1 MVSRDVLLRGFEYGE
16 MRVSLLSQQGIFKP
30 RIMELPLSI
39 TTSPNGPYNDEMGAD
54 KCYDPHCPSDIS
66 PAERG
71 KLVSAAPVPDGPE
84 SPGQRGFADRDAEPA
99 SVGLF
104 PWVGAE

>member
-1 MVSRDVLLRGFEYGE
+1 
-16 MRVSLLSQQGIFKP
+16 MRVSLLVGST
-30 RIMELPLSI
+30 RVSSSLVMMELPLSI
-39 TTSPNGPYNDEMGAD
+39 TTSPNSPSDD
-54 KCYDPHCPSDIS
+54 STTRWVRISCYDPHCPSDIS

-99 SVGLF
+99 SAGLF
-104 PWVGAE
+104 PWVGAG